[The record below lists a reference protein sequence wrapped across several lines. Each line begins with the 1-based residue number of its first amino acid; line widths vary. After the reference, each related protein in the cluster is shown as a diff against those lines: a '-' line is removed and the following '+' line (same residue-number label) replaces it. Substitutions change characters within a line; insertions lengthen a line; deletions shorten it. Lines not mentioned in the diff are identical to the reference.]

1 MQQNRLKQPF
11 TVTSATPG
19 EHFENYKLKNMKTT
33 NESIIASV
41 NREAMKELLDET
53 KETLAPEFLKEKR
66 SNHSFSVVDLW
77 RMQKKH
83 KTLGSSTRW

>member
-1 MQQNRLKQPF
+1 
-11 TVTSATPG
+11 
-19 EHFENYKLKNMKTT
+19 MKTT

-41 NREAMKELLDET
+41 NKEAMKELLEET

-66 SNHSFSVVDLW
+66 SNQSFCMVDLW

-83 KTLGSSTRW
+83 KVI

>member
-1 MQQNRLKQPF
+1 MATIATKTPET
-11 TVTSATPG
+11 TVYGYFSNPLG
-19 EHFENYKLKNMKTT
+19 EHFENNKLKNMKTT

-77 RMQKKH
+77 MMQKN
-83 KTLGSSTRW
+83 S